1 MYLFIHIYIY
11 IYIYIYTY
19 VYIHICTYYMYYIH
33 IYQVYTAVQTFQS
46 YPTSVPKHSEY
57 ASGAQDGL
65 QVLFP

>member
-1 MYLFIHIYIY
+1 M
-11 IYIYIYTY
+11 YTY
-19 VYIHICTYYMYYIH
+19 TYIHIICIY

>member
-1 MYLFIHIYIY
+1 MYI
-11 IYIYIYTY
+11 Y